1 MLWRGWRGAAYSMS
15 KKLLSSLPPFWR
27 DWFLDIFFK
36 KCPLSFTM
44 VLFFHTF
51 GGGRCFILVFLDPSS
66 FLCHSILFQE
76 TDFPLSFQKSPLP
89 STIALCFHTL
99 KGGAAWA
106 WPISLQNPSL
116 PSLIP
121 CWGDWFHISFE
132 ESPLSSIIVL
142 PTVLLRRLSSLL
154 LSKYYP
160 SILWWGGFAYFI
172 ALLPYPL
179 WFPLW
184 GVAVSINSQTLLY
197 HPSLPYHIILWRG
210 AQLGLSPPQM
220 LFYPHSFP
228 LSSLTLL
235 HFSLKVMISIYFFKS
250 SL

>member
-1 MLWRGWRGAAYSMS
+1 
-15 KKLLSSLPPFWR
+15 
-27 DWFLDIFFK
+27 
-36 KCPLSFTM
+36 M
-44 VLFFHTF
+44 VLFFHSF
-51 GGGRCFILVFLDPSS
+51 GGGRCFILVFLDHSS
-66 FLCHSILFQE
+66 FLCHSILFQG

-89 STIALCFHTL
+89 LTITTCFHTWTR
-99 KGGAAWA
+99 AARS
-106 WPISLQNPSL
+106 ISLQNPSL

-121 CWGDWFHISFE
+121 CWGID
-132 ESPLSSIIVL
+132 SIYL
-142 PTVLLRRLSSLL
+142 LKSLLCHPSLFSHSVLLRRLSSLL

-160 SILWWGGFAYFI
+160 SILWWGGFAYFL
-172 ALLPYPL
+172 ALLFYPP

-184 GVAVSINSQTLLY
+184 GVAVSIDSQTLLY

-210 AQLGLSPPQM
+210 AQLGLFPPQM

-235 HFSLKVMISIYFFKS
+235 HFSLKVLISIYLFKS